1 MKWIEALK
9 QWNAGKSGWCIPR
22 KGTKEHAEVKALMGA
37 AAPKAAKAVRKPA
50 EPKEPPAPARKLPEK
65 TIAQLRKVEQDT
77 KNRNT
82 GRRAVAQLRKV
93 EAAMAAKKAP
103 KKVPKIKVKKRFIRV
118 VDEETGEE
126 MIVEQKR

>member
-22 KGTKEHAEVKALMGA
+22 KGTKEHAEVKAMMGP
-37 AAPKAAKAVRKPA
+37 AAPKAAKAVRKPKE
-50 EPKEPPAPARKLPEK
+50 EPKEPPAPARKLSDKALGQLKEV
-65 TIAQLRKVEQDT
+65 AQAT

-82 GRRAVAQLRKV
+82 NRRAIAQLRKV
-93 EAAMAAKKAP
+93 EAAMATKRAP
-103 KKVPKIKVKKRFIRV
+103 KKAPKIKVKKRFIRV

-126 MIVEQKR
+126 MIVEQR